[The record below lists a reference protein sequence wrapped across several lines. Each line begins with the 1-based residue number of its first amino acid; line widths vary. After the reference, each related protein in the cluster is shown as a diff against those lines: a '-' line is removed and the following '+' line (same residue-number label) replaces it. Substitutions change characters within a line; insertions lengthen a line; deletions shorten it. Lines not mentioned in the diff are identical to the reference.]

1 MHAVYKHAYLNILLF
16 LHSAYM
22 LCMVK
27 MSLKG
32 DFGGCA
38 LSTGQLAMTNLFIS
52 NTQHMSKLSSIP
64 KHFPYI
70 ALYFKP
76 VYVELGYHEISAMS
90 KWFFIPEN

>member
-1 MHAVYKHAYLNILLF
+1 
-16 LHSAYM
+16 
-22 LCMVK
+22 
-27 MSLKG
+27 
-32 DFGGCA
+32 
-38 LSTGQLAMTNLFIS
+38 
-52 NTQHMSKLSSIP
+52 MSKLSSIP